1 KSSLLVRGGRALP
14 FRPSRS
20 APLGT
25 AESSAMTAASV
36 NREQGAG
43 GRELQHLRR
52 PPAHARYVRLS
63 ADASANLRLNTTC
76 HGCQAEAVLSM
87 AATSRAT
94 WSCAAGL

>member
-1 KSSLLVRGGRALP
+1 
-14 FRPSRS
+14 
-20 APLGT
+20 
-25 AESSAMTAASV
+25 MTAASV

-94 WSCAAGL
+94 WSCAAGLDVRNGRFIDIRTSIVATTFKR